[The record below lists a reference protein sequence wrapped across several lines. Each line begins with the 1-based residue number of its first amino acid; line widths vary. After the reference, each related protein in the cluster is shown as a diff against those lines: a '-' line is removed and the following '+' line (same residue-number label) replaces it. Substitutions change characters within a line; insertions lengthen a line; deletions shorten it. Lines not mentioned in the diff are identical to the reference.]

1 MSDDRY
7 KYITKLKK
15 NRKYDEKTEVNS
27 SKKVNNK
34 TKKQSFNIQGRMDKV
49 WKILQTP
56 YKEIIQLTAIMTA
69 NPYNTNLEKVLIL
82 INILK

>member
-1 MSDDRY
+1 
-7 KYITKLKK
+7 
-15 NRKYDEKTEVNS
+15 
-27 SKKVNNK
+27 
-34 TKKQSFNIQGRMDKV
+34 MDKV